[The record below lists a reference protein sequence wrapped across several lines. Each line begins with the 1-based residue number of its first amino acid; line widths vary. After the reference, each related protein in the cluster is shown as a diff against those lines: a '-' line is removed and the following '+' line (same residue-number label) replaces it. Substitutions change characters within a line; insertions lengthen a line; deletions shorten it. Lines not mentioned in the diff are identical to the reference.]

1 MVVDLY
7 STPVIITII
16 LGVTGLVLPLLDTFR
31 RRDMSHKVHGSIAF
45 GALILSIAVILARIA
60 SGSIPL
66 GITFTDQV
74 MADDMFGS
82 FFSIAMLIVA
92 VSTVVSSVEYMR
104 RVPNPGPYYSLI
116 LLSSI
121 GMVILAY
128 STDLLMLIV
137 AWELMSIPTY
147 VLAAYRKRDPLTN
160 EAAIKYFLFG
170 ALASGILIYAASLI
184 YGITG
189 STNIAVVIQSLIN
202 IDKGLG
208 PLALIALALLIAGF
222 GFKMALVPFHMWIPD
237 TYEGAPTPIS
247 ALLSA
252 ATKKA
257 GFAAAFKAVIFGMLV
272 FNVEWSLM
280 LAVIAVLTMTIGN
293 LAALTQRSMT
303 RILAYS
309 SISQAGYMLI
319 GLSLAPYSDLAMQ
332 GTLLHV
338 MNHAV
343 MKSSA
348 FIAAAGIALVIGTM
362 NIDQYRGI
370 GRRMPI
376 TSLVMAV
383 SLLALAGVPP
393 LNGFWSKFILFAAA
407 VNAGSTVSWA
417 PYLAIAGILNSALSL
432 GYYAWVIRR
441 MYFDEPTSIPALNQS
456 YVYGSVGMLKVR
468 EPRLILAVL
477 AFALAFMV
485 GFGVYP
491 APLISF
497 AQASV
502 PASDVFST
510 LPRELQSS
518 MQEHSNSNAE
528 SMDGSKSN
536 SNGSTTTYNQS
547 VQAGEVGANGV
558 NSNGNGNGDGKTD
571 GSNNYDGGVNSTA
584 NGEVRVVEEDKAV
597 TTVVEGSSHSSP
609 SRSRTP

>member
-1 MVVDLY
+1 MMVDLY
-7 STPVIITII
+7 STPIIITII
-16 LGVTGLVLPLLDTFR
+16 LGVTGLVLPLLDAFR

-66 GITFTDQV
+66 GITFTEQA

-92 VSTVVSSVEYMR
+92 VSTVVSSLEYMR

-121 GMVILAY
+121 GMVMLAY

-147 VLAAYRKRDPLTN
+147 VLAAFRKRDPLTN

-170 ALASGILIYAASLI
+170 ALASGMLIYAASLI

-189 STNIAVVIQSLIN
+189 STNIAVVIQSLIT
-202 IDKGLG
+202 IDEGLR

-272 FNVEWSLM
+272 FNVEWSIM

-332 GTLLHV
+332 GTLFHV

-348 FIAAAGIALVIGTM
+348 FIAAAGIALVIGTV

-370 GRRMPI
+370 GRRMPF
-376 TSLVMAV
+376 TSLVMTV

-456 YVYGSVGMLKVR
+456 YVYGSAGMLKVR

-497 AQASV
+497 VQVSV
-502 PASDVFST
+502 PASDVFFT
-510 LPRELQSS
+510 LPRELQSN
-518 MQEHSNSNAE
+518 MQEHSNAE
-528 SMDGSKSN
+528 SMDGSKNSNSSSNSSNDSN
-536 SNGSTTTYNQS
+536 SNGSNSTTTSNQP
-547 VQAGEVGANGV
+547 VQEVGKDDANG
-558 NSNGNGNGDGKTD
+558 NSKSDS
-571 GSNNYDGGVNSTA
+571 SNNGGVNSTV
-584 NGEVRVVEEDKAV
+584 NGEVMVSED
-597 TTVVEGSSHSSP
+597 GQ
-609 SRSRTP
+609 

>member
-1 MVVDLY
+1 MVDLY
-7 STPVIITII
+7 STPIIITII
-16 LGVTGLVLPLLDTFR
+16 LGVTGLVLPLLDAFR

-66 GITFTDQV
+66 GITFTEQA

-92 VSTVVSSVEYMR
+92 VSTVVSSLEYMR

-121 GMVILAY
+121 GMVMLAY

-147 VLAAYRKRDPLTN
+147 VLAAFRKRDPLTN

-170 ALASGILIYAASLI
+170 ALASGMLIYAASLI

-189 STNIAVVIQSLIN
+189 STNIAVVIQSLIT
-202 IDKGLG
+202 IDEGLR

-272 FNVEWSLM
+272 FNVEWSIM

-332 GTLLHV
+332 GTLFHV

-348 FIAAAGIALVIGTM
+348 FIAAAGIALVIGTV

-370 GRRMPI
+370 GRRMPF
-376 TSLVMAV
+376 TSLVMTV

-456 YVYGSVGMLKVR
+456 YVYGSAGMLKVR

-497 AQASV
+497 VQVSV
-502 PASDVFST
+502 PASDVFFT
-510 LPRELQSS
+510 LPRELQSN
-518 MQEHSNSNAE
+518 MQEHSNAE
-528 SMDGSKSN
+528 SMDGSKNSNSSSNSSNDSN
-536 SNGSTTTYNQS
+536 SNGSNSTTTSNQP
-547 VQAGEVGANGV
+547 VQEVGTDDANG
-558 NSNGNGNGDGKTD
+558 NSKSDS
-571 GSNNYDGGVNSTA
+571 SNNGGVNSTV
-584 NGEVRVVEEDKAV
+584 NGEVMASED
-597 TTVVEGSSHSSP
+597 GQ
-609 SRSRTP
+609 

>member
-1 MVVDLY
+1 MMVDLY
-7 STPVIITII
+7 STPIIITII
-16 LGVTGLVLPLLDTFR
+16 LGVTGLVLPLLDAFR

-66 GITFTDQV
+66 GITFTEQA

-92 VSTVVSSVEYMR
+92 VSTVVSSLEYMR

-121 GMVILAY
+121 GMVMLAY

-147 VLAAYRKRDPLTN
+147 VLAAFRKRDPLTN

-170 ALASGILIYAASLI
+170 ALASGMLIYAASLI

-189 STNIAVVIQSLIN
+189 STNIAVVIQSLIT
-202 IDKGLG
+202 IDEGLR

-272 FNVEWSLM
+272 FNVEWSIM

-332 GTLLHV
+332 GTLFHV

-348 FIAAAGIALVIGTM
+348 FIAAAGIALVIGTV

-370 GRRMPI
+370 GRRMPF
-376 TSLVMAV
+376 TSLVMTV

-456 YVYGSVGMLKVR
+456 YVYGSAGMLKVR

-497 AQASV
+497 VQVSV
-502 PASDVFST
+502 PASDVFFT
-510 LPRELQSS
+510 LPRELQSN
-518 MQEHSNSNAE
+518 MQEHSNAE
-528 SMDGSKSN
+528 SMNGSKNSNSSSNSSNDSN
-536 SNGSTTTYNQS
+536 SNGSNSTTTSNQP
-547 VQAGEVGANGV
+547 VQEVGTDDANG
-558 NSNGNGNGDGKTD
+558 NSKSDS
-571 GSNNYDGGVNSTA
+571 SNNGGVNSTV
-584 NGEVRVVEEDKAV
+584 NGEVMASED
-597 TTVVEGSSHSSP
+597 GQ
-609 SRSRTP
+609 

>member
-7 STPVIITII
+7 STPIIITII
-16 LGVTGLVLPLLDTFR
+16 LGVTGLALPLLDTFR

-202 IDKGLG
+202 IDEGLG

-536 SNGSTTTYNQS
+536 SNSSTTYNQS

-558 NSNGNGNGDGKTD
+558 NSNGNGKTD

-584 NGEVRVVEEDKAV
+584 NGGVRVVEEDKAV

>member
-1 MVVDLY
+1 MMVDLY
-7 STPVIITII
+7 STPIIITII
-16 LGVTGLVLPLLDTFR
+16 LGVTGLVLPLLDAFR

-66 GITFTDQV
+66 GITFTEQA

-92 VSTVVSSVEYMR
+92 VSTVVSSLEYMR

-121 GMVILAY
+121 GMVMLAY

-147 VLAAYRKRDPLTN
+147 VLAAFRKRDPLTN

-170 ALASGILIYAASLI
+170 ALASGMLIYAASLI

-189 STNIAVVIQSLIN
+189 STNIAVVIQSLIT
-202 IDKGLG
+202 IDEGLR

-272 FNVEWSLM
+272 FNVEWSIM

-332 GTLLHV
+332 GTLFHV

-348 FIAAAGIALVIGTM
+348 FIAAAGIALVIGTV

-370 GRRMPI
+370 GRRMPF
-376 TSLVMAV
+376 TSLVMTV

-456 YVYGSVGMLKVR
+456 YVYGSAGMLKVR

-497 AQASV
+497 VQVSV
-502 PASDVFST
+502 PASDVFFT
-510 LPRELQSS
+510 LPRELQSN
-518 MQEHSNSNAE
+518 MQEHSNAE
-528 SMDGSKSN
+528 SMDGSKNSNSSSNSSNDSN
-536 SNGSTTTYNQS
+536 SNGSNSTTTSNQP
-547 VQAGEVGANGV
+547 VQEVGTDDANG
-558 NSNGNGNGDGKTD
+558 NSKSDS
-571 GSNNYDGGVNSTA
+571 SNNGGVNSTV
-584 NGEVRVVEEDKAV
+584 NGEVMASED
-597 TTVVEGSSHSSP
+597 GQ
-609 SRSRTP
+609 

>member
-1 MVVDLY
+1 
-7 STPVIITII
+7 
-16 LGVTGLVLPLLDTFR
+16 GLVLPLLDAFR

-66 GITFTDQV
+66 GITFTEQA

-92 VSTVVSSVEYMR
+92 VSTVVSSLEYMR

-121 GMVILAY
+121 GMVMLAY

-147 VLAAYRKRDPLTN
+147 VLAAFRKRDPLTN

-170 ALASGILIYAASLI
+170 ALASGMLIYAASLI

-189 STNIAVVIQSLIN
+189 STNIAVVIQSLIT
-202 IDKGLG
+202 IDEGLR

-272 FNVEWSLM
+272 FNVEWSIM

-332 GTLLHV
+332 GTLFHV

-348 FIAAAGIALVIGTM
+348 FIAAAGIALVIGTV

-370 GRRMPI
+370 GRRMPF
-376 TSLVMAV
+376 TSLVMTV

-456 YVYGSVGMLKVR
+456 YVYGSAGMLKVR

-497 AQASV
+497 VQVSV
-502 PASDVFST
+502 PASDVFFT
-510 LPRELQSS
+510 LPRELQSN
-518 MQEHSNSNAE
+518 MQEHSNAE
-528 SMDGSKSN
+528 SMDGSKNSNSSSNSSNDSN
-536 SNGSTTTYNQS
+536 SNGSNSTTTSNQP
-547 VQAGEVGANGV
+547 VQEVGKDDANG
-558 NSNGNGNGDGKTD
+558 NSKSDS
-571 GSNNYDGGVNSTA
+571 SNNGGVNSTV
-584 NGEVRVVEEDKAV
+584 NGEVMASED
-597 TTVVEGSSHSSP
+597 GQ
-609 SRSRTP
+609 

>member
-1 MVVDLY
+1 MMVDLY
-7 STPVIITII
+7 STPIIITII
-16 LGVTGLVLPLLDTFR
+16 LGVTGLVLPLLDAFR

-66 GITFTDQV
+66 GITFTEQA

-92 VSTVVSSVEYMR
+92 VSTVVSSLEYMR

-121 GMVILAY
+121 GMVMLAY

-147 VLAAYRKRDPLTN
+147 VLAAFRKRDPLTN

-170 ALASGILIYAASLI
+170 ALASGMLIYAASLI

-189 STNIAVVIQSLIN
+189 STNIAVVIQSLIT
-202 IDKGLG
+202 IDEGLR

-272 FNVEWSLM
+272 FNVEWSIM

-332 GTLLHV
+332 GTLFHV

-348 FIAAAGIALVIGTM
+348 FIAAAGIALVIGTV

-370 GRRMPI
+370 GRRMPF
-376 TSLVMAV
+376 TSLVMTV

-456 YVYGSVGMLKVR
+456 YVYGSAGMLKVR

-497 AQASV
+497 VQVSV
-502 PASDVFST
+502 PASDVFFT
-510 LPRELQSS
+510 LPRELQSN
-518 MQEHSNSNAE
+518 MQEHSNAE
-528 SMDGSKSN
+528 SMDGSKNSNSSSNSSNDSN
-536 SNGSTTTYNQS
+536 SNGSNSTTTSNQP
-547 VQAGEVGANGV
+547 VQEVGTDDANG
-558 NSNGNGNGDGKTD
+558 NSKSDS
-571 GSNNYDGGVNSTA
+571 SNNGGVNSTV
-584 NGEVRVVEEDKAV
+584 NGEVMVSED
-597 TTVVEGSSHSSP
+597 GQ
-609 SRSRTP
+609 

>member
-1 MVVDLY
+1 MVDLY
-7 STPVIITII
+7 STPVMITVV
-16 LGVTGLVLPLLDTFR
+16 LGVAGLILPLLDAFR
-31 RRDMSHKVHGSIAF
+31 RRDMGHKVHGSIAF
-45 GALILSIAVILARIA
+45 GALILAMAVILARIA

-92 VSTVVSSVEYMR
+92 ISTVVSSVEYMR

-121 GMVILAY
+121 GMVMLAY

-147 VLAAYRKRDPLTN
+147 VLAAFRKRDPLTN

-170 ALASGILIYAASLI
+170 ALASGMLIYAASLI

-189 STNIAVVIQSLIN
+189 STNIAAIIQSLVGM
-202 IDKGLG
+202 DEGLR
-208 PLALIALALLIAGF
+208 PLALIALAMLIAGF

-237 TYEGAPTPIS
+237 TYEGSPAPIS

-272 FNVEWSLM
+272 LNVEWSLM
-280 LAVIAVLTMTIGN
+280 LAVVAVLTMTIGN

-332 GTLLHV
+332 GALFHV

-370 GRRMPI
+370 GRRMPLI
-376 TSLVMAV
+376 SLVMAV

-407 VNAGSTVSWA
+407 VNAGSVVSWA

-441 MYFDEPTSIPALNQS
+441 MYFDEPATIPAVNQN
-456 YVYGSVGMLKVR
+456 YLYGAAGMLKVR

-491 APLISF
+491 APLIAFS
-497 AQASV
+497 QASV
-502 PASDVFST
+502 PSSDVFSA
-510 LPRELQSS
+510 LPGGLQSG
-518 MQEHSNSNAE
+518 MVRNQQQEGHPQGSVVSD
-528 SMDGSKSN
+528 SSKGVDGGGDAGH
-536 SNGSTTTYNQS
+536 GSYTQGT
-547 VQAGEVGANGV
+547 GGM
-558 NSNGNGNGDGKTD
+558 TD
-571 GSNNYDGGVNSTA
+571 GGGASPGAGSIDADGVIET
-584 NGEVRVVEEDKAV
+584 GEPVAV
-597 TTVVEGSSHSSP
+597 TAGKKGMEESSSP
-609 SRSRTP
+609 SSTPTGQHDDAGQSGTP